1 MNLNTSTYP
10 QLAATT
16 GISVNAPLQSTRSSR
31 DALGTSMAAQ
41 FESVPDTPRSRRA
54 IVDDNTGTRHRDNAL
69 PARQGDVDE
78 SSYVSSCAVPTAWQR
93 LVESSPI
100 VKFIQ
105 HVLTPDNTDSTAGT
119 ICKDGGGAEGDK
131 SFSMD
136 EYGRYLNALSV
147 THGL

>member
-1 MNLNTSTYP
+1 MDLNMSTYT

-16 GISVNAPLQSTRSSR
+16 GISVNAPLQSGRSSN
-31 DALGTSMAAQ
+31 DALDTSMAAQ

-54 IVDDNTGTRHRDNAL
+54 IVDNNTGTRHRDTVLADI
-69 PARQGDVDE
+69 QGNVDE
-78 SSYVSSCAVPTAWQR
+78 SAYVSSCAVPTGWQR

-105 HVLTPDNTDSTAGT
+105 QVLTPDNTDSTAGNL
-119 ICKDGGGAEGDK
+119 CKDGGGAEGDK

-136 EYGRYLNALSV
+136 EYGRYLNTLSV